1 MFWLAVL
8 QTLIPKRSFQSLV
21 DNGNTTTC
29 SSDALN
35 HSLHCVPAH
44 ELVESMNH
52 RLSLQTHGLNHDAQ
66 CEQLSKAVCGW
77 AVKGFPCTKNG
88 LEQRVVKHL
97 FGIAMEFLLP
107 LQWAKEKANSSM
119 WKLAFTLGPFVGMHE
134 MWMFAMKR
142 AQLRVMLRAFSCGF
156 QHAML
161 CHIHESVDWR
171 AYWKHWFKTVWR
183 SVPEQSSM
191 LERPTL
197 FVILLADLVS
207 LLDSKNML

>member
-1 MFWLAVL
+1 
-8 QTLIPKRSFQSLV
+8 
-21 DNGNTTTC
+21 
-29 SSDALN
+29 
-35 HSLHCVPAH
+35 
-44 ELVESMNH
+44 
-52 RLSLQTHGLNHDAQ
+52 
-66 CEQLSKAVCGW
+66 
-77 AVKGFPCTKNG
+77 
-88 LEQRVVKHL
+88 
-97 FGIAMEFLLP
+97 
-107 LQWAKEKANSSM
+107 M

-161 CHIHESVDWR
+161 CHIHESVEWR